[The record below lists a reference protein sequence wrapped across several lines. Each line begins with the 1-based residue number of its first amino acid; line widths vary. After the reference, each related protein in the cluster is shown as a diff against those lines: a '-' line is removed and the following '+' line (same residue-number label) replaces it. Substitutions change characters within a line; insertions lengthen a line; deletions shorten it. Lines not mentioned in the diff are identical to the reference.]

1 MPAARELCR
10 QVGDAPQLFRVLGG
24 LAAFHRWHGE
34 YQTAR
39 ELAEQCLTLAQAQAD
54 PTFRMRAHVDMAE
67 PLFYLGEMASARAHL
82 AQAIVLPVPQHGRSP
97 VFLLDEGSMVRCLG
111 YMARV
116 LWKLGYPAQVL
127 ARAHEMLTYAQA
139 SSHAF
144 TLMRA
149 LYYAGLIHMGRREI
163 AAAQQ
168 RAEAVLALS
177 TKQGFGLNMGYAT
190 FLRGWALAAQG
201 QREEGLAQM
210 HQGLATTRAM
220 GAILGET

>member
-1 MPAARELCR
+1 
-10 QVGDAPQLFRVLGG
+10 
-24 LAAFHRWHGE
+24 
-34 YQTAR
+34 
-39 ELAEQCLTLAQAQAD
+39 
-54 PTFRMRAHVDMAE
+54 MRAHVD
-67 PLFYLGEMASARAHL
+67 
-82 AQAIVLPVPQHGRSP
+82 
-97 VFLLDEGSMVRCLG
+97 
-111 YMARV
+111 
-116 LWKLGYPAQVL
+116 
-127 ARAHEMLTYAQA
+127 MLTYAQA